1 MLYKVPL
8 IECKGESN
16 VNHKQKYMQ
25 GLNHEACGIVD
36 ALGRDNESRQEGGM
50 KNKPK
55 SPWSLGTTCDLLK
68 SKMMQL
74 TLMNTTDSVMHNDMH
89 FVIPTFGRGQMIQ
102 HLAVAQFNFQSES
115 TTFRRQDT
123 QTYFNRMTSIESR

>member
-16 VNHKQKYMQ
+16 VNHNQKYMQ

-68 SKMMQL
+68 SKSAKES
-74 TLMNTTDSVMHNDMH
+74 NTPYVQESQALNNKNK
-89 FVIPTFGRGQMIQ
+89 QK
-102 HLAVAQFNFQSES
+102 SE
-115 TTFRRQDT
+115 TNIWFDGW
-123 QTYFNRMTSIESR
+123 I